1 VLTFIEIALIYKK
14 CNEKIDLM
22 AIWIP
27 DLSSRDGP
35 KYLQIVEALAED
47 IAAGKLS
54 TGTRLPPHRELA
66 YQLDISPNTTSRAY
80 AEAVKRA
87 LLKGEMGRGTFV
99 RSAEGNPLSGEPET
113 LSRAMSGPIDLS
125 RNLPIPGFSEPH
137 IRRVMGEIAN
147 GTGLS
152 ALLDYQTD
160 ADLTHHREAGKMW
173 LGFCGLDT
181 SPDCIVPTMGGQHGI
196 LCILMALLQP
206 GDLLLTEALTY
217 TPVLAMAERLS
228 LQTGAVAMDVQG
240 VVPEAFEAWCFEAN
254 PKAFYLTPTLQAPT
268 TVTLST
274 ARRNQIAKIANR
286 YGVIL
291 IEDDVFGPLKDNKP
305 APIAQTAPDN
315 TIYVTSLSKA
325 VAPGLRVGFLSA
337 PKRFVAALHQSVN
350 LSVWMTPPM
359 TLEVASRLI
368 TDGTAFKLTNQQRR
382 VAKHRQKLVQLSLGS
397 ETVAK
402 IAEGY
407 HAWIALPDG
416 WRADVFCAE
425 CASLGVRV
433 SEGRSFA
440 MNASDAPEAIRIC
453 VSHEASEDRLQRGLE
468 IVAGVFQQ
476 KPSGSSL
483 AI

>member
-1 VLTFIEIALIYKK
+1 
-14 CNEKIDLM
+14 M

-27 DLSSRDGP
+27 DLSCREGP
-35 KYLQIVEALAED
+35 KYLQIVEAMAED
-47 IAAGKLS
+47 IVAGRLPS
-54 TGTRLPPHRELA
+54 GTRLPPHRELA

-80 AEAVKRA
+80 AEAIKRA
-87 LLKGEMGRGTFV
+87 LLRGEVGRGTFV
-99 RSAEGNPLSGEPET
+99 RSAEGSPLSGEPET
-113 LSRAMSGPIDLS
+113 LSRATSGPIDLS

-137 IRRVMGEIAN
+137 IRRVMGDIAN

-152 ALLDYQTD
+152 ALLDYQTN
-160 ADLTHHREAGKMW
+160 ADLTHHREAGKTW
-173 LGFCGLDT
+173 LEFCGLDT
-181 SPDCIVPTMGGQHGI
+181 PQDCVVPTMGSQHGI
-196 LCILMALLQP
+196 LSVLMALLQP
-206 GDLLLTEALTY
+206 GDLLLTETLTY
-217 TPVLAMAERLS
+217 TPVLAMAERLN
-228 LQTGAVAMDVQG
+228 LQTGAVAMDAQG
-240 VVPEAFEAWCFEAN
+240 VVPEVFEAWCHEAN

-268 TVTLST
+268 TITLST
-274 ARRNQIAKIANR
+274 ARRNQIAEIASR

-337 PKRFVAALHQSVN
+337 PKRFMAALHQSVN

-359 TLEVASRLI
+359 TLEVATRLI

-382 VAKHRQKLVQLSLGS
+382 TAKHRQELVQQSLGS
-397 ETVAK
+397 EIVAK

-407 HAWIALPDG
+407 HVWIALPDG
-416 WRADVFCAE
+416 WRADVFIAE
-425 CASLGVRV
+425 CASLGVWI

-453 VSHEASEDRLQRGLE
+453 VSHEASEDRLLRGLE
-468 IVAGVFQQ
+468 ILSGVLQQ
-476 KPSGSSL
+476 KPSGFSMT
-483 AI
+483 I